1 MSQETNKLLVNV
13 ALLKESLERLNRNLD
28 LQTEARIRLEKAQ
41 RDKIDF
47 INERLG
53 HINIQKWKKSNDRK
67 FWISRTSD

>member
-28 LQTEARIRLEKAQ
+28 LQTEARMRLEKAQ

-53 HINIQKWKKSNDRK
+53 HINIQKWKKANDRK
-67 FWISRTSD
+67 F

>member
-41 RDKIDF
+41 RDKLDF

-53 HINIQKWKKSNDRK
+53 HINIQKWKKANDRK
-67 FWISRTSD
+67 F

>member
-67 FWISRTSD
+67 F

>member
-47 INERLG
+47 INDRLG
-53 HINIQKWKKSNDRK
+53 HINIQKWKKANDRK
-67 FWISRTSD
+67 F

>member
-53 HINIQKWKKSNDRK
+53 HINIQKWKKANDRK
-67 FWISRTSD
+67 F